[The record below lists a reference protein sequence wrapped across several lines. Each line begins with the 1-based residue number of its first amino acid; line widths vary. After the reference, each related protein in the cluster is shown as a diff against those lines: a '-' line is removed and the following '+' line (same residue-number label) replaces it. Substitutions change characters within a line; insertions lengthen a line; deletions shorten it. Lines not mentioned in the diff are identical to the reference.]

1 MDTAWIVGNVIAL
14 SLGAFLAR
22 SSPSHV
28 KAFLKVLDW
37 PVFAPSAVQISYA
50 ECSTLDPFAWQLMTS
65 ILNLNAPLNVMRSTH
80 EHSSL

>member
-1 MDTAWIVGNVIAL
+1 MDTAGIVGNVIAL

-28 KAFLKVLDW
+28 KAFLQVLDW
-37 PVFAPSAVQISYA
+37 PVFVPTATQIFYA

-65 ILNLNAPLNVMRSTH
+65 ILNLNAPLNVMRSTQ
-80 EHSSL
+80 ELSSL